1 MGDKFEIFNSQD
13 SSMQNILSKS
23 DGIIMRN
30 SFDNPI
36 KKNEQVKILEF
47 NTITENYI

>member
-1 MGDKFEIFNSQD
+1 
-13 SSMQNILSKS
+13 MQNILSKS

-30 SFDNPI
+30 SFDKAI

-47 NTITENYI
+47 NNITENYI